1 MHPVTPDPPDADL
14 LARAARGEESAFHA
28 LYLRHRDFVLRVA
41 RRHAPGDAAALDAAQ
56 EVFAHL
62 LRKLPTLRLSGR
74 LTTYL
79 YPVAR
84 SCAID
89 QRRRAAR
96 HDRLARRAAEQAPG
110 MASGMAALRAAA
122 PDATY
127 TGDTAASLR
136 AALDALPEAHREI
149 VLLRI
154 VEGLSVE
161 EVAAAIGIPPGTVKS
176 RLHHALAALR
186 ANPEIADLWGQ

>member
-1 MHPVTPDPPDADL
+1 MSSVTPEPSDAEL

-41 RRHAPGDAAALDAAQ
+41 RRYAPGDAAALDAAQ

-84 SCAID
+84 SCALD

-110 MASGMAALRAAA
+110 MASGMAALRAATPA
-122 PDATY
+122 
-127 TGDTAASLR
+127 GDTTSALR
-136 AALDALPEAHREI
+136 TALDALPEAHREI

-154 VEGLSVE
+154 VEGLSVD
-161 EVAAAIGIPPGTVKS
+161 EVAAAVGIPPGTVKS

-186 ANPEIADLWGQ
+186 ANPAIADLWGE